1 MAHTL
6 PAGQFPGFTSSEVVI
21 VKINVDDVVGDVAVK
36 DVGETVEEDA
46 GEIVVDDVDILTDVV
61 LDDVSML
68 GVSVV
73 DARLTQLVSCVPWET
88 HCIQSRL
95 AVTLANTSG

>member
-21 VKINVDDVVGDVAVK
+21 VRINVDDVVGDVTVE

-46 GEIVVDDVDILTDVV
+46 GEVVVDDVDIFTDVV
-61 LDDVSML
+61 SDEVSVL

-73 DARLTQLVSCVPWET
+73 DT
-88 HCIQSRL
+88 
-95 AVTLANTSG
+95 

>member
-1 MAHTL
+1 MAHTS

-21 VKINVDDVVGDVAVK
+21 VKINVDDVVGDVAVE
-36 DVGETVEEDA
+36 DVGKRVEEDA

-73 DARLTQLVSCVPWET
+73 DAR
-88 HCIQSRL
+88 
-95 AVTLANTSG
+95 

>member
-21 VKINVDDVVGDVAVK
+21 VRINVDDVVGDVTVE

-46 GEIVVDDVDILTDVV
+46 SEVVVDDVDILTDVV

-73 DARLTQLVSCVPWET
+73 DAR
-88 HCIQSRL
+88 
-95 AVTLANTSG
+95 